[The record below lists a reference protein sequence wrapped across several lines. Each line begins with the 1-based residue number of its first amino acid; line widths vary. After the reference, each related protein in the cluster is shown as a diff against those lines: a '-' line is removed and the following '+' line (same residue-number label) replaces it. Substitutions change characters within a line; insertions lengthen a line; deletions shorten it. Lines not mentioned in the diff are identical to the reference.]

1 MGAPLGLQ
9 LLFSLPGEG
18 PLSAK
23 VRLFES
29 RMLSTVQSFSLSFS
43 RNWLPSPR
51 PMLWPRLSC
60 WILQRRHLGLP
71 SQALGPSIRNF
82 LPWTI
87 RALNALGGGLG
98 TGSFLCLEAV
108 ARRLFNLFQ
117 MNVLWRTCCNM
128 YKREIS
134 ILCWFFFPT
143 LLLLDWG
150 PKKVLQSWGG
160 ANDLSYWYFFS
171 GDATRDS
178 RFFMNPL
185 RWRGRDIKLGKRVG
199 TSFSRS

>member
-9 LLFSLPGEG
+9 LLFCRPGAG

-23 VRLFES
+23 VRLCES

-43 RNWLPSPR
+43 RSWLPSPR
-51 PMLWPRLSC
+51 LMLSPRLFC
-60 WILQRRHLGLP
+60 WILQRRDLP
-71 SQALGPSIRNF
+71 FLSQALGPSILNF

-87 RALNALGGGLG
+87 RALSGLG
-98 TGSFLCLEAV
+98 WGQVTGSFLCLVAM

-134 ILCWFFFPT
+134 ILCSFFFST
-143 LLLLDWG
+143 LFPRGGG
-150 PKKVLQSWGG
+150 PKKVVHRWGG
-160 ANDLSYWYFFS
+160 GHRYFS
-171 GDATRDS
+171 
-178 RFFMNPL
+178 L
-185 RWRGRDIKLGKRVG
+185 
-199 TSFSRS
+199 